1 MGAGES
7 ADASEILGLEE
18 RALNAWPA
26 LQTVL
31 MGGWILRFSEGYTKR
46 ANSACTLR
54 GDAVPLAEIGWE
66 IEALYERNGQR
77 AIFRLTSLARAQDV
91 EWLRERGYLRIE
103 PTAVMTGGLPV
114 EARAD
119 PGVTFANAPDEA
131 WLAGFAAGNRYGPSV
146 RPTLERMLAAIRPPA
161 IYATVSDGGVACGY
175 GLVVIER
182 GRAGLFDILIE
193 EHARRRGLG
202 RRLVSAMLRAASAA
216 GASGAY
222 LQVLQTNV
230 PAIALYR
237 SLAFETQYEY
247 AYFVRQ
253 AACRSEGRDDATC

>member
-1 MGAGES
+1 MGAG
-7 ADASEILGLEE
+7 DAAIGEVRELEE

-31 MGGWILRFSEGYTKR
+31 MGGWILRFAEGYTKR
-46 ANSACTLR
+46 ANSACALR
-54 GDAVPLAEIGWE
+54 SDAVPLAVIGEE

-77 AIFRLTSLARAQDV
+77 TIFRLTSPARAQDV
-91 EWLRERGYLRIE
+91 EWLRERGYVRIE

-119 PGVTFANAPDEA
+119 PGVTYANAPDEA
-131 WLAGFAAGNRYGPSV
+131 WLAGFAAGNRYGPTV
-146 RPTLERMLAAIRPPA
+146 RPTLEKMLAAIRPA
-161 IYATVSDGGVACGY
+161 SIYATVSDGGVPCGY
-175 GLVVIER
+175 GLAVIER

-202 RRLVSAMLRAASAA
+202 RRLLLAMLHAASAT

-222 LQVLQTNV
+222 LQVLQTNA

-237 SLAFETQYEY
+237 SLGFETQYEY
-247 AYFVRQ
+247 AYLVRE
-253 AACRSEGRDDATC
+253 AAGRANGRDDAPC